1 MSTRGVSQLHFS
13 RGSEILQVQVLT
25 DVNCGPT
32 PHLTEAEAP
41 VPSIFFALPPVRP
54 PRLLWDDRQGSQPF
68 RHRPR
73 PRSARQVLP
82 VPPVAQRADPTN
94 CQRPREP
101 PD

>member
-54 PRLLWDDRQGSQPF
+54 PRLLWDDRQGSLSQNGWLHVF
-68 RHRPR
+68 VK
-73 PRSARQVLP
+73 SYIEQSLVS
-82 VPPVAQRADPTN
+82 
-94 CQRPREP
+94 
-101 PD
+101 

>member
-68 RHRPR
+68 RHRPG
-73 PRSARQVLP
+73 PRSARH
-82 VPPVAQRADPTN
+82 
-94 CQRPREP
+94 
-101 PD
+101 

>member
-41 VPSIFFALPPVRP
+41 VPSIFFAPLPPSHLFLRSPIPYYVCHS
-54 PRLLWDDRQGSQPF
+54 LLINLADF
-68 RHRPR
+68 R
-73 PRSARQVLP
+73 
-82 VPPVAQRADPTN
+82 D
-94 CQRPREP
+94 
-101 PD
+101 

>member
-41 VPSIFFALPPVRP
+41 VPNIFFAPLPPSHLFLRSPMCVTHVCHS
-54 PRLLWDDRQGSQPF
+54 LLINLADF
-68 RHRPR
+68 R
-73 PRSARQVLP
+73 
-82 VPPVAQRADPTN
+82 D
-94 CQRPREP
+94 
-101 PD
+101 